1 MAAPAAAA
9 APDAAARAA
18 ADASR
23 HAEGLETTLVQWLG
37 ASPWMVRLALALLI
51 GLAGWWLVKLLAG
64 GLDRVMQ
71 RAGVEVILRDF
82 LRNLARALGFVVVAV
97 AVLDAMGVPTTSLLA
112 VLGAAGLAIGL
123 ALKDS
128 LSNIASGVMLIV
140 LRPFRAGDAVSIA
153 GQEGVVE
160 QVRIFQ
166 TVLRAYQNHEIIL
179 PNSQITTAPIINF
192 TARGQRRIDL
202 PVGIGYGD
210 SPAKARE
217 VLLALA
223 RGQGKVLAEPA
234 PEVLVSGLAES
245 SVELV
250 LRAWVATPDF
260 VAVRSDLLEAIHREF
275 GRAGVSIPFPQR
287 DLHVYHHDAEG
298 RPLPQL
304 RAAAVDPDA

>member
-1 MAAPAAAA
+1 MAAPATL
-9 APDAAARAA
+9 
-18 ADASR
+18 
-23 HAEGLETTLVQWLG
+23 AELTGNAGDFLG
-37 ASPWMVRLALALLI
+37 RLASSEWLWRIGVALAIALVGMWLARLLS
-51 GLAGWWLVKLLAG
+51 K
-64 GLDRVMQ
+64 GLDRVMS
-71 RAGVEVILRDF
+71 RVGMELILREF
-82 LRNLARALGFVVVAV
+82 LRNSAYVVLLVVVLV
-97 AVLDAMGVPTTSLLA
+97 AALDALGVPTTSLLA

-140 LRPFRAGDAVSIA
+140 LRPFRAGDAVQIA
-153 GQEGVVE
+153 GQEGIVE
-160 QVRIFQ
+160 SVRIFQ
-166 TVLRAYQNHEIIL
+166 TVLRAYQNHDIYL

-217 VLLALA
+217 VLLGLA

-250 LRAWVATPDF
+250 LRAWVATPDY

-287 DLHVYHHDAEG
+287 DLHVYHHDADG
-298 RPLPQL
+298 RPLAQIT
-304 RAAAVDPDA
+304 AAVEDPDRG

>member
-1 MAAPAAAA
+1 MMV
-9 APDAAARAA
+9 
-18 ADASR
+18 
-23 HAEGLETTLVQWLG
+23 LVIIT
-37 ASPWMVRLALALLI
+37 AL
-51 GLAGWWLVKLLAG
+51 
-64 GLDRVMQ
+64 
-71 RAGVEVILRDF
+71 
-82 LRNLARALGFVVVAV
+82 
-97 AVLDAMGVPTTSLLA
+97 TSLGVNPTSMLA
-112 VLGAAGLAIGL
+112 VLGAAGLAVGL

-140 LRPFRAGDAVSIA
+140 LRPFRAGDAVQIA
-153 GQEGVVE
+153 GQEGIVE
-160 QVRIFQ
+160 RVGIFQ
-166 TVLRAYQNHEIIL
+166 TVLRAYQNHDIYL

-217 VLLALA
+217 VLLGLA

-250 LRAWVATPDF
+250 LRAWVATPDY

-287 DLHVYHHDAEG
+287 DLHVYHHDADG
-298 RPLPQL
+298 RPLAQVT
-304 RAAAVDPDA
+304 AAVEDPDRG